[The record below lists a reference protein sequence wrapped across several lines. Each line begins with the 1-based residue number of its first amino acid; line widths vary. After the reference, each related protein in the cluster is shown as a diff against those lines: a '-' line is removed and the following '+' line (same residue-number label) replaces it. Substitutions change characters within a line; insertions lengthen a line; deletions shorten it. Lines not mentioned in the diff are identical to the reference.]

1 MLRLKHDV
9 SRGLVCLFMVCHVS
23 CLDMMCPVLAWCVTW
38 HVNTGCPTIFRHG
51 VSRGHVYTGCLT
63 MFRHGVSRGQ
73 GGGQEQ
79 PDTGHTPH
87 LRGPRRTRWVIGQ
100 VLADDMLY

>member
-1 MLRLKHDV
+1 MLRLKHDL

-63 MFRHGVSRGQ
+63 IFRHGVSRGHVYS
-73 GGGQEQ
+73 GCH
-79 PDTGHTPH
+79 D
-87 LRGPRRTRWVIGQ
+87 I
-100 VLADDMLY
+100 